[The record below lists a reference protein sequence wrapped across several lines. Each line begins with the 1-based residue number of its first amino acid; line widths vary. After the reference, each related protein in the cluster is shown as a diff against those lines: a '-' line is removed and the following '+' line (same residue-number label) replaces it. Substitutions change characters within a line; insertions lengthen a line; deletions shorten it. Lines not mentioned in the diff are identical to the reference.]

1 MTDEGLSAARAQGD
15 AGGERPPPPQRTRTE
30 PANVTSQLIAAAV
43 SLVGSPVDVRTHMRS
58 TEKHFLDYCA
68 GVKEPSPVELER
80 LITLIIREQGRIIA
94 QNRNLLQQLRMDKK
108 TSNR

>member
-1 MTDEGLSAARAQGD
+1 MAARAQSD
-15 AGGERPPPPQRTRTE
+15 AGGEPLAPARRTITK

-43 SLVGSPVDVRTHMRS
+43 SLVGAPGEVRTHMRS

-108 TSNR
+108 INNR